1 MDTLYYK
8 QEQDYTNH
16 MFTKGWSYVHT
27 YELLYLG
34 NGTSDHRNEKTKTLC
49 NTKYPPK
56 PRKTHLRNHFW
67 PLESGFSAIA
77 TYKTYVFSK
86 SPNVPILKFFLV
98 IPDTFSI
105 PKSLT
110 EVMEDFFS
118 LKTRSR
124 PMWVPTLCCSSG
136 KPQVKSTDTTK
147 NLRWINGFPDSPYLV
162 LEAFSEPVTIM
173 LWSVYAT
180 PGPHS
185 PDCYSFK

>member
-1 MDTLYYK
+1 MCSSTMKLTSISALTRFSVTSSTL
-8 QEQDYTNH
+8 NA
-16 MFTKGWSYVHT
+16 HT

-77 TYKTYVFSK
+77 TYKTYDFSK
-86 SPNVPILKFFLV
+86 SSNVPILNFFLV
-98 IPDTFSI
+98 IPDTFPI

-124 PMWVPTLCCSSG
+124 PMCIISTAQRCSSCTYG
-136 KPQVKSTDTTK
+136 
-147 NLRWINGFPDSPYLV
+147 L
-162 LEAFSEPVTIM
+162 
-173 LWSVYAT
+173 
-180 PGPHS
+180 
-185 PDCYSFK
+185 

>member
-1 MDTLYYK
+1 M
-8 QEQDYTNH
+8 N
-16 MFTKGWSYVHT
+16 VHT

-49 NTKYPPK
+49 NRKYPPK

-86 SPNVPILKFFLV
+86 SSNVPILNFFLV

-118 LKTRSR
+118 LKTHSR
-124 PMWVPTLCCSSG
+124 PMWNA
-136 KPQVKSTDTTK
+136 K
-147 NLRWINGFPDSPYLV
+147 R
-162 LEAFSEPVTIM
+162 TIITSYNA
-173 LWSVYAT
+173 LIAL
-180 PGPHS
+180 
-185 PDCYSFK
+185 SFVIRI

>member
-1 MDTLYYK
+1 M
-8 QEQDYTNH
+8 
-16 MFTKGWSYVHT
+16 V
-27 YELLYLG
+27 LG
-34 NGTSDHRNEKTKTLC
+34 DISPLF

-86 SPNVPILKFFLV
+86 SSNVPILKFFLV
-98 IPDTFSI
+98 IPDTFPI

-124 PMWVPTLCCSSG
+124 PMCRHNRHHQCYNHHHHLCQKRNNGLLGSSCVMFNTNVSP
-136 KPQVKSTDTTK
+136 KPSGFLIASNCNFPKSLLQWSSDM
-147 NLRWINGFPDSPYLV
+147 FHPD
-162 LEAFSEPVTIM
+162 
-173 LWSVYAT
+173 
-180 PGPHS
+180 
-185 PDCYSFK
+185 

>member
-1 MDTLYYK
+1 M
-8 QEQDYTNH
+8 N
-16 MFTKGWSYVHT
+16 VHT

-77 TYKTYVFSK
+77 TYKTYDFSK
-86 SPNVPILKFFLV
+86 SSKVPILKFFLV
-98 IPDTFSI
+98 IPDTFPI

-124 PMWVPTLCCSSG
+124 PM
-136 KPQVKSTDTTK
+136 
-147 NLRWINGFPDSPYLV
+147 
-162 LEAFSEPVTIM
+162 
-173 LWSVYAT
+173 
-180 PGPHS
+180 
-185 PDCYSFK
+185 

>member
-1 MDTLYYK
+1 MGYLRFLKEIRLKHQREKWFCPNSD
-8 QEQDYTNH
+8 E
-16 MFTKGWSYVHT
+16 S
-27 YELLYLG
+27 LYLG

-49 NTKYPPK
+49 NRKYPPK

-86 SPNVPILKFFLV
+86 SSNVPILKFFLV

-110 EVMEDFFS
+110 EVMGDLIF

-124 PMWVPTLCCSSG
+124 PMCYFC
-136 KPQVKSTDTTK
+136 TTSA
-147 NLRWINGFPDSPYLV
+147 LLLHYFCTTSAL
-162 LEAFSEPVTIM
+162 L
-173 LWSVYAT
+173 L
-180 PGPHS
+180 H
-185 PDCYSFK
+185 